1 MTDYTLFNNE
11 EVQPSYGLLKKARAK
26 IQSPGGVLSNSVQPG
41 QGGMLPNSIEALR
54 SKASQLYQ
62 QGSDLYDQEPDMSQL
77 QAFAK
82 QRGEQG
88 DRSMLTAL
96 AAQYAGES
104 FAPVQE
110 QLLKKAAAARDP
122 LKMGSGMITADGQ
135 YIKDP
140 EVAQTKKAE
149 FLLQQARMYEQM
161 ATTAKTAQEKAAY
174 EAKQDGIMNE
184 IRYMNANTARM
195 VASGGGG
202 GLGAGTAQQIGSGP
216 NNEPIFRQKNGQLF
230 TYDPSGQAIAYAG
243 NVMPKAS
250 NAQPSEDERKA
261 AGWFFQADNARR
273 NMESVIKKNPSAA
286 YPTVGERAAGFIPGV
301 GEDFANQL
309 RPEDRQK
316 FVQAGSSMAEALLR
330 AATGAGMNEYEA
342 KQKVRELVPQLGDK
356 PGLVEQ
362 KTASYDVYMKSLQA
376 RAGRALPQNGPSAAP
391 AADNDP
397 LGLRR

>member
-1 MTDYTLFNNE
+1 MAINLFDPE
-11 EVQPSYGLLKKARAK
+11 EEQPSYGLLPRARARL
-26 IQSPGGVLSNSVQPG
+26 SAGGTLSNNVSAG
-41 QGGMLPNSIEALR
+41 TMLPNSIEALR
-54 SKASQLYQ
+54 GKAADLYK

-96 AAQYAGES
+96 AAQFAGDS

-122 LKMGSGMITADGQ
+122 LKMGSGMITAEGQ
-135 YIKDP
+135 FIKDP
-140 EVAQTKKAE
+140 EASQNKKAE
-149 FLLQQARMYEQM
+149 FLMQQARAYEQM
-161 ATTAKTAQEKAAY
+161 ATVAQTAQDRAKA
-174 EAKQDGIMNE
+174 EAAQAAIMNE
-184 IRYMNANTARM
+184 IRLMNANTARM
-195 VASGGGG
+195 VATGGGG

-230 TYDPSGQAIAYAG
+230 TYDPSGQPIAYAG
-243 NVMPKAS
+243 NVLPKAS
-250 NAQPSEDERKA
+250 NSQPSEDERKA

-273 NMESVIKKNPSAA
+273 NMEAVIRKNPGAA
-286 YPTVGERAAGFIPGV
+286 YPAVGERLAGMIPGV
-301 GEDFANQL
+301 GDDLANSL

-316 FVQAGSSMAEALLR
+316 FVQASSSMAEALLR
-330 AATGAGMNEYEA
+330 AATGAGINMYEA
-342 KQKVRELVPQLGDK
+342 QQKINELVPQLGDK
-356 PGLVEQ
+356 PGNVQQ
-362 KTASYDVYMKSLQA
+362 KMAAYDVYMKSLQA
-376 RAGRALPQNGPSAAP
+376 RAGRALPQNAPGGAP